1 MKRPLGCNTAYSEK
15 RRVQCNQPA
24 IPSRF
29 VVSLV
34 AITLNR
40 LLVNK
45 VITSTSHGETLL
57 DALDRLPR
65 GSIDPGRHSV
75 IHKMHHHL

>member
-1 MKRPLGCNTAYSEK
+1 MKRPLGCNTAYPGK
-15 RRVQCNQPA
+15 RRVQCKQPA
-24 IPSRF
+24 IPSRL

-45 VITSTSHGETLL
+45 GITSTSHGETLL
-57 DALDRLPR
+57 DRLRR